1 MGVVGFGFIKHHIS
15 CLPPGPWEKLARLW
29 FLQIIFIIQAETKNI
44 YGFIVRVKKKTDPIK
59 KSDHIFQHGV
69 SDNSSERES
78 L

>member
-44 YGFIVRVKKKTDPIK
+44 YGFIVRV
-59 KSDHIFQHGV
+59 
-69 SDNSSERES
+69 
-78 L
+78 